1 MEAKKW
7 KTRIKKAMTAAG
19 TYQVVD
25 KVILFDSV
33 ISSLADILEERD
45 RIRQQYIDTGA
56 QPLVVMVSDRG
67 AENMKPN
74 PLLKQWS
81 ELNNQALAYWRD
93 LGLTPAGLRKINE
106 EAMNEK
112 SMSPLEAVLNVLEN

>member
-1 MEAKKW
+1 MDSKHW
-7 KTRIKKAMTAAG
+7 KSKIKKEMTAAG
-19 TYQVVD
+19 TYQ
-25 KVILFDSV
+25 KLFDSV
-33 ISSLADILEERD
+33 ISSLSEILEERD
-45 RIRQQYIDTGA
+45 RIRQQYLDTGA
-56 QPLVVMVSDRG
+56 QPLVLITSDRG
-67 AENMKPN
+67 AENMRPN

-93 LGLTPAGLRKINE
+93 LGLTPAGLRKIND